1 MKAKIT
7 RSKSKLKLKGG
18 SVLSA
23 GAGAGAGSGP
33 INTQSANDSLD
44 LSLLLF
50 VIISLFIGFCIGY
63 LVINSTNIYSTPDL
77 IEEED
82 NKHTYGHYIHE
93 NPYIPVT
100 QERRSTMNYPLQRPL
115 KQIALPV
122 YPTSPPEYP
131 LRGVHTGFQQ
141 VGVLVLNK
149 QEFEKPDI
157 SLPDETPEKTRLIYN
172 SPEPTLLPLFGRK
185 LDTHN
190 DRWEYYCGSDKFN
203 SMRLPVYYG
212 NRDCQNNTGCN
223 EIYDGEHIS
232 VPDYSNHTFR
242 ARIYKYNVPNAI

>member
-1 MKAKIT
+1 MKGKSI
-7 RSKSKLKLKGG
+7 RSKGKLKLKGG
-18 SVLSA
+18 SGS
-23 GAGAGAGSGP
+23 GAGS
-33 INTQSANDSLD
+33 ISTQNSNDSLD
-44 LSLLLF
+44 LSLILF
-50 VIISLFIGFCIGY
+50 IVISLFIGFCIGY
-63 LVINSTNIYSTPDL
+63 LVMNSSNKYFTPDL
-77 IEEED
+77 IEEDE
-82 NKHTYGHYIHE
+82 NNMYAHKHFDT
-93 NPYIPVT
+93 PYEKPYKPVS

-212 NRDCQNNTGCN
+212 NRDCQNDTGCN

-232 VPDYSNHTFR
+232 VPDYSNQSFR
-242 ARIYKYNVPNAI
+242 ARIYKYNVQNAI